1 MQALLDTNAFLWWA
15 ADDAKLSAIALS
27 TISNPENEIFFS
39 VASAWEIIIKTRI
52 GKLNLPESAESYIPA
67 RIEHYFF
74 QVIPMEM
81 EHVLQIW
88 NLPNHHKDPFD
99 RVLIAQSQVESL
111 PIITKDE
118 KISLYDV
125 EVIW

>member
-1 MQALLDTNAFLWWA
+1 M
-15 ADDAKLSAIALS
+15 SY
-27 TISNPENEIFFS
+27 ENFC
-39 VASAWEIIIKTRI
+39 VASAWEMIIKTRI
-52 GKLNLPESAESYIPA
+52 GKLTLPESPESYIPA
-67 RIEHYFF
+67 RIDYYCF
-74 QVIPMEM
+74 QLLPMEM